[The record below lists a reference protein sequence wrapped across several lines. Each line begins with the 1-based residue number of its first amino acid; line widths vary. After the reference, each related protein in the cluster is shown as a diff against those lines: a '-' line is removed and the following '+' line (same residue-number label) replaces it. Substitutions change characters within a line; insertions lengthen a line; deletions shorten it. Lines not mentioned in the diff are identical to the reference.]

1 MDNNTGGSTA
11 KMLGSSGT
19 LGDITDLSAAEL
31 KNKRAR
37 ERYASLSAEKKEEK
51 KTKNREYK
59 QRKKDSFIGIYK
71 SGTDMVV
78 DAGTVQARPQ
88 SFVTLTR
95 MVSNDG
101 ATCND
106 NKENTDMPFRCII
119 QGGTQTNPT
128 NGFGSDKIGRN
139 S

>member
-71 SGTDMVV
+71 SGT
-78 DAGTVQARPQ
+78 VQARPQ